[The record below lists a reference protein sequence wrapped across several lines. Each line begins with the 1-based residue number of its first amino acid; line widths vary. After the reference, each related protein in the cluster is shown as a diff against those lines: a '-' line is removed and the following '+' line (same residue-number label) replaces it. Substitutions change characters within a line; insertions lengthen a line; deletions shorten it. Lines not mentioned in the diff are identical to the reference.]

1 MEQDSASNNTDTGD
15 LLRKLNILMDFPEN
29 ATIRDYIEKWMQ
41 VIKDEVD
48 LSNEFIRSVN
58 YKKDAWENQ
67 RNEATEAS
75 NRISQLIEKKKYV
88 EKRAKKTE
96 ERTIEAANKIDR
108 VNKELLNVLKNDDIA
123 EKLYDEAREQL
134 VKDREEISD
143 LRKQVL
149 SDLKDL
155 ETDFKELEE
164 KVNRCDFFSEEY
176 LDDYTVLKLKTCE
189 IKDETE
195 ELSETLNRK
204 LNIN

>member
-1 MEQDSASNNTDTGD
+1 MEQYSASNNTDTGD

-96 ERTIEAANKIDR
+96 ERTIEAANKIDT
-108 VNKELLNVLKNDDIA
+108 VNKELLNILKNDDIA

-176 LDDYTVLKLKTCE
+176 LDDYTLLKWKTCE